1 MTQDYVPVG
10 PSTPS
15 IETQDPSRTTKFPR
29 KKVLV
34 FGCGGCAVVVILA
47 MVFGGWALL
56 KVGLGVFSDEIESEL
71 RSNPVIIEHVGR
83 IEEFELDF
91 SASVAEEGSED
102 FIFRVSGTKGSGLVT
117 ATCVTN
123 ADGMEEVVA
132 GTIQLESGETL
143 DLFPEDDE
151 VDHEV
156 EIIEESE

>member
-1 MTQDYVPVG
+1 MKLG
-10 PSTPS
+10 
-15 IETQDPSRTTKFPR
+15 
-29 KKVLV
+29 LV
-34 FGCGGCAVVVILA
+34 
-47 MVFGGWALL
+47 
-56 KVGLGVFSDEIESEL
+56 VFSDEVESEL

-83 IEEFELDF
+83 IEEFELDL

-143 DLFPEDDE
+143 DLFPE
-151 VDHEV
+151 V
-156 EIIEESE
+156 ESAIEEPE

>member
-1 MTQDYVPVG
+1 MTQDYTPVG

-15 IETQDPSRTTKFPR
+15 IETQDLSRSKSFPW

-34 FGCGGCAVVVILA
+34 IGCSGCAVVFILA
-47 MVFGGWALL
+47 MVFGGWALMKL
-56 KVGLGVFSDEIESEL
+56 GLGVFSDEVESEL

-83 IEEFELDF
+83 IEEVELDL

-143 DLFPEDDE
+143 DLFPEGE
-151 VDHEV
+151 SA
-156 EIIEESE
+156 IEEPE

>member
-1 MTQDYVPVG
+1 MTQDYLPVG

-15 IETQDPSRTTKFPR
+15 IDTQEPSRSRKFSR
-29 KKVLV
+29 NKVLV
-34 FGCGGCAVVVILA
+34 FGCGGCAVIAILS
-47 MVFGGWALL
+47 MVLGGWALL
-56 KVGLGVFSDEIESEL
+56 KVGLGVFSDEVESEL

-117 ATCVTN
+117 ATCMTN
-123 ADGMEEVVA
+123 ANGMEEVIA

-143 DLFPEDDE
+143 DLFPGDQAP
-151 VDHEV
+151 V
-156 EIIEESE
+156 EELE